1 MFNIQNNKILPY
13 KTTFLLQIK
22 NISKLK
28 TFPYKHEHSLLF
40 ENKFHQS
47 NSVSIAINNFLTHTK
62 SYSLAHTSIVTD
74 YFSANKKATYIF

>member
-13 KTTFLLQIK
+13 KTTFYY
-22 NISKLK
+22 KLK
-28 TFPYKHEHSLLF
+28 TFPYKHEDSLLF